1 MNKPTKHPRP
11 LRSNDVT
18 VLLILSD
25 GSHRVTSWRGQ
36 PVEWK
41 QIAKVFREQVESLL
55 NQNQGVTITYA
66 TVADGREVHSYS
78 ALDCLDI
85 AAQA

>member
-1 MNKPTKHPRP
+1 MPLPKTSKPATH
-11 LRSNDVT
+11 NDVT

-36 PVEWK
+36 TVEWK
-41 QIAKVFREQVESLL
+41 QIAKVFREQIESLL
-55 NQNQGVTITYA
+55 RQGKGITVTYA
-66 TVADGREVHSYS
+66 SVVEGRQVFSYS